1 MKIMKPATFAT
12 LLGAA
17 LALAGCVKEQN
28 GEGRLRLQFSVN
40 PAVSEQRTRAFSI
53 EAPEAS
59 EFSLRLVS
67 SDGTYDKSWANLSD
81 FPASGVYVKAGT
93 YTATAQ
99 SGDPTEEGFGKAAFG
114 ASASFN
120 ISDGRTVMQSLEAT
134 LVNMGVTV
142 GYTTAFEG
150 YFPEHYAVITTASGS
165 EISFQD
171 SETETNSTKTAYI
184 APADFTL
191 TIYYTRQ
198 SGSTGSQEFAINNTT
213 FRDEANK
220 LIEPI
225 GARKWANITID
236 VNGGT
241 GGVGN
246 GDINI
251 TFDDTVTDEGR
262 EIETGEDE

>member
-1 MKIMKPATFAT
+1 MKIMKPATLAT
-12 LLGAA
+12 LLVAT
-17 LALAGCVKEQN
+17 LAFAGCVKEQN

-59 EFSLRLVS
+59 EFALLLVS
-67 SDGTYDKSWANLSD
+67 SDGTYDKSWSSLSD
-81 FPASGVYVKAGT
+81 FPTSGVYVKAGA
-93 YTATAQ
+93 YTATATC
-99 SGDPTEEGFGKAAFG
+99 GDPTEEGFGKAAFG
-114 ASASFN
+114 VTESFSV
-120 ISDGRTVMQSLEAT
+120 SDGRTVIQSMEAT

-142 GYTTAFEG
+142 SYTTAFEG
-150 YFPEHYAVITTASGS
+150 YFPEHYAVITTAAGN

-184 APADFTL
+184 NPAEFTL

-198 SGSTGSQEFAINNTT
+198 SGNTGSQVFAINNTT
-213 FRDEANK
+213 FRNNAGT

-236 VNGGT
+236 VNGDT
-241 GGVGN
+241 GGVGD
-246 GDINI
+246 GAINI

-262 EIETGEDE
+262 EIETGENE